1 MANVQH
7 TNNTY
12 NPLFENMCQRFQLQG
27 GITIAQAMIK
37 KATKSPHQPSFEI
50 AASKK
55 AKKHS
60 SSKLLRFAAVAV
72 SLFMFTA
79 VLVGCVQL
87 GTQNEGLFS
96 GIGGVFSQGN
106 SVSDN
111 QTPSVET
118 DADATTYENGE
129 NQSTVTTYDKY
140 TFPAF
145 GSLFGG
151 KAAN

>member
-7 TNNTY
+7 TNTTY

-27 GITIAQAMIK
+27 GMTIAQAMIK
-37 KATKSPHQPSFEI
+37 KATKSPHQPNFEI

-87 GTQNEGLFS
+87 GSQNEGFFS
-96 GIGGVFSQGN
+96 RIGISQN
-106 SVSDN
+106 SSASDN
-111 QTPSVET
+111 QDFSQDV
-118 DADATTYENGE
+118 DVNIYESGE
-129 NQSTVTTYDKY
+129 NQTTITTYDKY

-151 KAAN
+151 KAEN

>member
-1 MANVQH
+1 MANVQL
-7 TNNTY
+7 TNTTY

-27 GITIAQAMIK
+27 GITIAQAMLK
-37 KATKSPHQPSFEI
+37 KATKSPYQPSFEI
-50 AASKK
+50 IASKK

-60 SSKLLRFAAVAV
+60 SSKFLRLAAVAV

-87 GTQNEGLFS
+87 GSQNEGLFS
-96 GIGGVFSQGN
+96 GMGGVFSQYS
-106 SVSDN
+106 SVSDK
-111 QTPSVET
+111 QAPSQ
-118 DADATTYENGE
+118 DADVTIYENGE
-129 NQSTVTTYDKY
+129 NQTTVTTYDKY

-151 KAAN
+151 KAEN